1 MNRAGHCEWL
11 NTMYRHTPDNGH
23 IINRSWWEEK
33 RPRKVEGRE
42 QEAFENR
49 HDLAGNSNLA
59 HNEREVRWIN
69 LISMFILKP
78 FPWVQDPFSPDK
90 INTVLRS
97 PMLDNQPLGK
107 KAISKCSVEKDR
119 YTVSCNLRIVHY
131 TILHGYKFCAGVWK
145 QLCCFAWNLEEI
157 ISSSDSIYCSTRA
170 DPRQHRCSTIHVRY
184 RSHELVVHDDTDALC
199 ETHCLFSNIE

>member
-1 MNRAGHCEWL
+1 MLTLRSNTSCILMGYANMKNRFCLLFRTSFGHTPIALHAWPIKARRLWYIKKKSIIRAPRHCFLVWMNRAGHCEWL

-33 RPRKVEGRE
+33 RARKVQGRE

-69 LISMFILKP
+69 LISMFILNP
-78 FPWVQDPFSPDK
+78 FPWVRDPFSPDK

-97 PMLDNQPLGK
+97 LMLDNQPFGK
-107 KAISKCSVEKDR
+107 KAISEFGER
-119 YTVSCNLRIVHY
+119 NTVSCYLGIVHY
-131 TILHGYKFCAGVWK
+131 TILHGCKA
-145 QLCCFAWNLEEI
+145 
-157 ISSSDSIYCSTRA
+157 
-170 DPRQHRCSTIHVRY
+170 
-184 RSHELVVHDDTDALC
+184 
-199 ETHCLFSNIE
+199 